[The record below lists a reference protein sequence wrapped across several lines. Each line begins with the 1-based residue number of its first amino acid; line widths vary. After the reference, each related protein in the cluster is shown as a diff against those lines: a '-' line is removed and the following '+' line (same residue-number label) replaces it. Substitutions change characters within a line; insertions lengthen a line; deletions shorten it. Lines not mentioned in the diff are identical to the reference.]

1 MKIDTLSKYSFCELD
16 SYMEIISCCC
26 GKLPLSESFSAN
38 SRCEDI
44 AVDGLEEESAVP
56 KNEEMAELL
65 KERFSFKYP
74 SPDMAFLPEKMSVSL
89 MSPTV
94 LDGDDDRVRSSID
107 DFESVDVVNESF
119 ESEESSFEFESNDE
133 ERAILPAFAGGAVA
147 DESAKRGIA
156 THLFMQFCDL
166 EKLGQNGVIAEL
178 KRLTDLGFLSEEDAK
193 RVRVREI
200 ESFAHSALFEE
211 MRTAKKVH
219 RELRF
224 NLLLPASDFTQ
235 IEEKKQAYKNEKIL
249 VQGVIDCIVER
260 VDGSLALYDYKTDR
274 LTREEISNRDLGEK
288 KLRDKH
294 SPQLLLYSKAVE
306 KIFGKTPCRVAVYS
320 LVLGDTVL
328 IK

>member
-1 MKIDTLSKYSFCELD
+1 L
-16 SYMEIISCCC
+16 
-26 GKLPLSESFSAN
+26 
-38 SRCEDI
+38 
-44 AVDGLEEESAVP
+44 
-56 KNEEMAELL
+56 
-65 KERFSFKYP
+65 
-74 SPDMAFLPEKMSVSL
+74 
-89 MSPTV
+89 
-94 LDGDDDRVRSSID
+94 
-107 DFESVDVVNESF
+107 
-119 ESEESSFEFESNDE
+119 EFESNDE
-133 ERAILPAFAGGAVA
+133 ERAIMPAFAGGAVA

-166 EKLGQNGVIAEL
+166 EKLGQNGVTEEL

-200 ESFAHSALFEE
+200 ESFARSALFEE
-211 MRTAKKVH
+211 MRTAKMVH

-235 IEEKKQAYKNEKIL
+235 IEEKKQAYKDEKIL

-274 LTREEISNRDLGEK
+274 LTRQEISNRDLGEK